1 MLTRTQ
7 TAKLM
12 DFGLARSADA
22 NAPQLTEEGAIV
34 GTVTYLA
41 PELLM
46 GGAASVQSDLYAL
59 GVMLYELTTG
69 QPPFTG
75 DTLVA
80 LITQHLH
87 AEPAS
92 PREHN
97 PEISPDLDALILK
110 LLSKAPEGRPA
121 SAADVAQV
129 LGQMTPAL
137 SGLFP
142 ARIAA
147 PTTNL
152 PTQLSKFIGREKEI
166 TQLKKRLAENRLIT
180 LTGSGGVGKTRLS
193 IQLASELL
201 SEFPHG
207 AWLVDLAP
215 LTDPALVPQTAAA
228 VLDVKPQ
235 GNQPVLT
242 ALTDYLRAKKLLLV
256 LDNCEH
262 LIEACAQLAEALLRA
277 CPDLRLL
284 TTSREAFGVEGEVI
298 VRVPSL
304 SLPSLQNA
312 TLAAIAEAEAVQ
324 LFVERASAALPGFAL
339 NEANAPIIAQ
349 VCRRLDG
356 VALAIELAASRVKL
370 LKVEQIAARLDDA
383 FRFLTGGSRTAL
395 PRQQTLRATIDW
407 SYNLLSELERRLLCR
422 LSVFAGGWT
431 LEAAEAVCAGEG
443 LESYEILDLLIQL
456 VNKSLVA
463 VEREQGEE
471 ARYRLLETIREYALE
486 RLAASGEAETVR
498 REHAE
503 FFLALAQEADPHL
516 ASG

>member
-1 MLTRTQ
+1 MPKGFDALRN
-7 TAKLM
+7 
-12 DFGLARSADA
+12 ARIQQA
-22 NAPQLTEEGAIV
+22 EK
-34 GTVTYLA
+34 TV
-41 PELLM
+41 
-46 GGAASVQSDLYAL
+46 
-59 GVMLYELTTG
+59 
-69 QPPFTG
+69 
-75 DTLVA
+75 DTL
-80 LITQHLH
+80 
-87 AEPAS
+87 
-92 PREHN
+92 
-97 PEISPDLDALILK
+97 K
-110 LLSKAPEGRPA
+110 
-121 SAADVAQV
+121 
-129 LGQMTPAL
+129 
-137 SGLFP
+137 
-142 ARIAA
+142 
-147 PTTNL
+147 
-152 PTQLSKFIGREKEI
+152 
-166 TQLKKRLAENRLIT
+166 
-180 LTGSGGVGKTRLS
+180 
-193 IQLASELL
+193 
-201 SEFPHG
+201 
-207 AWLVDLAP
+207 
-215 LTDPALVPQTAAA
+215 
-228 VLDVKPQ
+228 
-235 GNQPVLT
+235 T

-516 ASG
+516 ASGARGVWVERLEVEHDNLRAALRWARESGEALIGLQIAGVLHWFWWFQGYLSEGRG